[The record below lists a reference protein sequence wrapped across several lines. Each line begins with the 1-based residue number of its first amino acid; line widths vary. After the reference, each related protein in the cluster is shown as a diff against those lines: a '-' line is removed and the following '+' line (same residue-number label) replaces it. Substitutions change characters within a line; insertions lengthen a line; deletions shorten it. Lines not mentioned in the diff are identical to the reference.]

1 MLTKRELLILT
12 HLRENS
18 RKSLAL
24 ISRET
29 GIPIS
34 TIFEKVN
41 KLEKNTISKYSSLLD
56 FSKIGFALKINFLLK
71 SKNKKNLKEFLLKNK
86 NINSV
91 LRIIGFFDFFVEAV
105 FRDMKDVEKFHDDLN
120 ELKLED
126 KKEIFIIEELKK
138 EKFFTNPE
146 DIKLLDK
153 L

>member
-18 RKSLAL
+18 RKSLAV

-34 TIFEKVN
+34 TVFEKVN
-41 KLEKNTISKYSSLLD
+41 KLEKNTISRYSPLVD
-56 FSKIGFALKINFLLK
+56 FSKIGFKLKINFLFK
-71 SKNKKNLKEFLLKNK
+71 SKNKRNLGDFLLKNK

-91 LRIIGFFDFFVEAV
+91 LKVNGFFDFFVEAI
-105 FRDMKDVEKFHDDLN
+105 FSDMNDVEKFHDNLN
-120 ELKLED
+120 ELNIEE
-126 KKEIFIIEELKK
+126 KKEFFVIEDLKK
-138 EKFFTNPE
+138 EMFFTNPE
-146 DIKLLDK
+146 HIKLLDK